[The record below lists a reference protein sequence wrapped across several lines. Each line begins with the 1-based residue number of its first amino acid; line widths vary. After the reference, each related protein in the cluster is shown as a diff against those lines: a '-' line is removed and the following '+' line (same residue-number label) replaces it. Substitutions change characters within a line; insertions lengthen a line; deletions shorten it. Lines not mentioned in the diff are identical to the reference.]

1 MPKIFILISMIFWV
15 FGINA
20 KTLYYTYLNDFANFK
35 NSQSTTLNGNYLR
48 TENTTSDNLICIDSL
63 QQDCAY
69 TFCYNLRLAN
79 RHAAEGKRYAYFDT
93 SSGAKKKISA
103 TECGAV
109 WNYSDGGN
117 YFAVLLSCANS
128 NLHDIL
134 DKRYM
139 SIKVVK
145 VSSGVQ
151 SVIKEL
157 AISDWVDLGTDFNM
171 IRIAYDG
178 SATTIAIGNKGLKI
192 VAEIHDIDY
201 SHNMNFGYIVGKGA
215 CVDVERMVLY
225 ASMSNKNALQTKWN
239 EHSIL
244 EHISKSSDSYEGV
257 WSYLDRKLDE
267 THLKLGGKYDI
278 ALIKNGKDYDI
289 IYLSGSKVNDTEW
302 SCGMLKG
309 KLKHTIFTDN
319 YDLIWY
325 DALKRP
331 FNDDEFATFES
342 ESVLTMRFPTQNGT
356 IRFYKKP
363 KDAEK

>member
-1 MPKIFILISMIFWV
+1 MHKIFILISMTFCF

-20 KTLYYTYLNDFANFK
+20 KTLYYTYLNDFSNFK
-35 NSQSTTLNGNYLR
+35 NNPSTTFNGNYLR
-48 TENTTSDNLICIDSL
+48 TENHFSCDIICTDSL
-63 QQDCAY
+63 QYNCDF
-69 TFCYNLRLAN
+69 TFSYNLRLAN
-79 RHAAEGKRYAYFDT
+79 RHAAEGKRYTYFDA
-93 SSGAKKKISA
+93 SSGSKKRTSA

-109 WNYSDGGN
+109 WNYRDDSN
-117 YFAVLLSCANS
+117 FYAILLSCANS

-139 SIKVVK
+139 SIKIVRVT
-145 VSSGVQ
+145 SGVR
-151 SVIKEL
+151 SVIKEHT
-157 AISDWVDLGTDFNM
+157 ISDWVDLGTNFNL
-171 IRIAYDG
+171 IRIVYDG
-178 SATTIAIGNKGLKI
+178 NITTIAIGNKELKI

-201 SHNMNFGYIVGKGA
+201 SNGMHFGYIVGKGA
-215 CVDVERMVLY
+215 CVDVERMVFY
-225 ASMSNKNALQTKWN
+225 TTPSNKNALQTDWT

-244 EHISKSSDSYEGV
+244 YHISKSSDPHEGI

-267 THLKLGGKYDI
+267 SHLKLGGKYDI
-278 ALIKNGKDYDI
+278 ALIKNGTDYDI

-309 KLKHTIFTDN
+309 KLIHTIFADN

-325 DALKRP
+325 DALKQP

-342 ESVLTMRFPTQNGT
+342 ESIMTMHFPIQKGT

-363 KDAEK
+363 KDAER